1 MKATAA
7 RTRMLVKAHAKG
19 RPLRAGEAA
28 ARVRTGLPVAELD
41 ALRELLGLTMENL
54 AGRIGIS
61 IATLSR
67 RRQSGQRLDAGHSD
81 RVLRF
86 ARLFRLAVE
95 LHDGDAE
102 AARAW
107 LSKPARALDGETPL
121 DHAGTEAG
129 AREVENLIGRVE
141 HGVYT

>member
-1 MKATAA
+1 MKATTA
-7 RTRMLVKAHAKG
+7 RTRTLVKVHAKG

-28 ARVRTGLPVAELD
+28 ARVKAGLPVAELD
-41 ALRELLGLTMENL
+41 ALRELLGLTVENL
-54 AGRIGIS
+54 VDRIGIS

-67 RRQSGQRLDAGHSD
+67 RRHSGQRLDADHSD

-86 ARLFRLAVE
+86 ARLFRLATE

-107 LSKPARALDGETPL
+107 LRKPARALDGETPL
-121 DHAGTEAG
+121 DHAATEAG
-129 AREVENLIGRVE
+129 AREVEQLIGRLE